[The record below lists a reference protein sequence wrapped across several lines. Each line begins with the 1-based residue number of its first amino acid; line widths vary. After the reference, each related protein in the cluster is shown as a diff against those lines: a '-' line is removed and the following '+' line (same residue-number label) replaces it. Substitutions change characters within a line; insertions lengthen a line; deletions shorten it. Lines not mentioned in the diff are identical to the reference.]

1 MAKDYPGNRGIEVGT
16 VIDYDKHRKI
26 VKIQLQD
33 KLKQGDRINF
43 KSVGF
48 TRTITKLYLFNN
60 LINQGNAGDIVEIEL
75 NTPVKRMKQYIRLL
89 I

>member
-1 MAKDYPGNRGIEVGT
+1 MAKDYPGHRGIEVGT

-43 KSVGF
+43 
-48 TRTITKLYLFNN
+48 
-60 LINQGNAGDIVEIEL
+60 
-75 NTPVKRMKQYIRLL
+75 
-89 I
+89 